1 MAVELGSKV
10 VKDTKLYNDYAIGIS
25 LPLQIGQTAFNQT
38 FTSIDAVKTNIK
50 SLLLTKKQERVM
62 QPELGCGLHEVLFEP
77 IDDFLSEKIETTI
90 IDSLSKWLPFVNVE
104 SIEIDAN
111 DELRDNNKVDIYLT
125 FTVTGNPQL
134 QTVTFTVQ
142 E

>member
-50 SLLLTKKQERVM
+50 SLLLTKKQ
-62 QPELGCGLHEVLFEP
+62 
-77 IDDFLSEKIETTI
+77 
-90 IDSLSKWLPFVNVE
+90 
-104 SIEIDAN
+104 A
-111 DELRDNNKVDIYLT
+111 
-125 FTVTGNPQL
+125 
-134 QTVTFTVQ
+134 
-142 E
+142 